1 MYFDTDSNPSMVH
14 DDHHNLVCYY
24 ARQMITVDIT
34 ADDEKLLDTKENK
47 CFNVSTRATDGSSAP
62 SKEDFWYFFSPL
74 YFGESPVAC
83 IASPR
88 TNEKVGQQSIEI
100 YTFKRKYDGQPVAK
114 RSGYFG
120 ERIYNHGIFT
130 QNDVTGKYELFHNS
144 KWNGK
149 GCELDTPNKLV
160 LSSDESGC
168 GISYWIYSKL
178 FATSFEFYK
187 PGSSSPEAV
196 LTIDEYNKSI
206 KVTEGSDVIESIC
219 LWCALCMYLGKT
231 I

>member
-1 MYFDTDSNPSMVH
+1 LLHVSIPGVAI
-14 DDHHNLVCYY
+14 LV
-24 ARQMITVDIT
+24 
-34 ADDEKLLDTKENK
+34 
-47 CFNVSTRATDGSSAP
+47 
-62 SKEDFWYFFSPL
+62 
-74 YFGESPVAC
+74 
-83 IASPR
+83 
-88 TNEKVGQQSIEI
+88 
-100 YTFKRKYDGQPVAK
+100 
-114 RSGYFG
+114 